1 MYIDEEQKPE
11 PMSATNLAV
20 AVVLHVL
27 FFALLWFAGQ
37 LHFREKEIV
46 IPMDLTVVVQEN
58 LDGKEDEPPPL
69 KPPEPKPPEP
79 KPPEPK
85 PPKPPEPKPPEPKP
99 PEPQDALEQIHEK
112 TNVVKKVEEK
122 KPEEKKPEEKKKT
135 PAELRAERLARIR
148 EQAKDVKERPKPPE
162 PDGKTGRKTLSD
174 AEIARRLAQGYKPG
188 ATEQLAPNEESMCLG
203 FLKNAID
210 EKWREMSPQVGRP
223 GTVLI
228 SIRFDRS
235 GRIAASSLAKSCG
248 DATTDAAAMRVVGSV
263 GSVRSLTHS
272 FLERY
277 SKESIT
283 IRYEVS
289 SSR

>member
-11 PMSATNLAV
+11 PVGAANFAV

-37 LHFREKEIV
+37 LHFRDKEIV

-58 LDGKEDEPPPL
+58 LDGAEDEPPPL

-85 PPKPPEPKPPEPKP
+85 PPKPPDPPPPEPK
-99 PEPQDALEQIHEK
+99 DAVEQIHEK

-122 KPEEKKPEEKKKT
+122 KPEEPKKT
-135 PAELRAERLARIR
+135 AAELRAERIARMR
-148 EQAKDVKERPKPPE
+148 EQAKDVKDRPRPPE
-162 PDGKTGRKTLSD
+162 PPQPNGRTGRKTLSD
-174 AEIARRLAQGYKPG
+174 AEIARRIAQGYKPG

-235 GRIAASSLAKSCG
+235 GRIAASTLAKSCG

>member
-11 PMSATNLAV
+11 PADAANFAV

-46 IPMDLTVVVQEN
+46 IPMDLTVVVHEN
-58 LDGKEDEPPPL
+58 LDGAEDEPPPL

-85 PPKPPEPKPPEPKP
+85 PEPKPPEPKPPEPK
-99 PEPQDALEQIHEK
+99 DAVERIHAK

-122 KPEEKKPEEKKKT
+122 KPEEPKKT
-135 PAELRAERLARIR
+135 AAELRAERIARMR
-148 EQAKDVKERPKPPE
+148 EQAKDVKARPKPPE
-162 PDGKTGRKTLSD
+162 PPQPNGRTGRKTLSD
-174 AEIARRLAQGYKPG
+174 AEIARRLAQGYRAG

-210 EKWREMSPQVGRP
+210 AKWREMSPQVGRP

-235 GRIAASSLAKSCG
+235 GRIAASSLARSCG

>member
-20 AVVLHVL
+20 AVVLHGL

-58 LDGKEDEPPPL
+58 LDGKENEPPPL
-69 KPPEPKPPEP
+69 KPPEPEPPKP

-85 PPKPPEPKPPEPKP
+85 PPKPPDPKPPEPKP
-99 PEPQDALEQIHEK
+99 VEAVEQIHEK

-122 KPEEKKPEEKKKT
+122 KPAPPAKT
-135 PAELRAERLARIR
+135 AAELRAERLAEMRK
-148 EQAKDVKERPKPPE
+148 QAKDVKDRPKPPKPPE

-174 AEIARRLAQGYKPG
+174 AEIARLLAQGYKPG

-210 EKWREMSPQVGRP
+210 AKWREMSPQVGRP

-228 SIRFDRS
+228 SIRFDKS
-235 GRIAASSLAKSCG
+235 GRIAASALAKSCG